1 LDAITSQRY
10 YKEARS
16 FRDAQIEIEAC
27 AGTHFDPA
35 VVRAFLT
42 IPEKVF
48 LRIRQETSMAGVELE
63 RLRKNAA

>member
-1 LDAITSQRY
+1 
-10 YKEARS
+10 
-16 FRDAQIEIEAC
+16 
-27 AGTHFDPA
+27 
-35 VVRAFLT
+35 VVKAFLT